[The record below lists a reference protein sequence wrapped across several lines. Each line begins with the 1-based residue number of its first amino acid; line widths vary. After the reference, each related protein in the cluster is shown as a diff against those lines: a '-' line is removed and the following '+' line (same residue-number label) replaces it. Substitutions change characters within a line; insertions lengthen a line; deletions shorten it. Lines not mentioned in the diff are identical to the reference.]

1 VNNKDFDGFDNTTTI
16 VVDNTVN
23 VPSDKQIGFV
33 NSATTNMDNIIE
45 FHNNSMTYLLFIAIF
60 VI

>member
-1 VNNKDFDGFDNTTTI
+1 MNNKDFDGFDNTTTI

-23 VPSDKQIGFV
+23 VSFYKQISFV
-33 NSATTNMDNIIE
+33 NLSILNMDNFIE